1 MAQSNID
8 IKIIAEFLG
17 KSAFKQADT
26 AANKL
31 NKTVKS
37 LGQSFGVA
45 FGGAALGYAIKST
58 IRDFADAERET
69 QQLTNTVK
77 NLGLAFAA
85 PEVDAYVQSIG
96 KLYGVTGDQAVPAM
110 QALLTATGSV
120 SRSTKIMNVALD
132 LAASRNADVASVAK
146 DLASAYVGNTKG
158 LNQYK
163 LGLTKAELA
172 ALSFDEILEKIGSQT
187 LGSADEAAK
196 TLSGQLAILSEVTN
210 QAKERIGGGL
220 VEALGG
226 LAGENGAGGAAKT
239 IENLSVKLTNAITGF
254 GYLIREVKIAQPILV
269 AAGIAI
275 GLAWAPWLT
284 GIAAAALA
292 IGAIGNAMKGKAPKA
307 PLDTGN
313 LFNQGKLF
321 FPTGGDAGYNKRK
334 AEEKKAEEAAAARAK
349 KLEAMSKAAEKA
361 QKENLRLAKAKAIFD
376 LQKIQIEAALKGKLS
391 EEDKIRLKLLQAIE
405 EENLSNVEKYEKA
418 LEKAQ
423 DKAKELQA
431 ALDKVK
437 AVEVKDPFSTWKV
450 DPLTTAITGL
460 TGALGEVR
468 TGMTS
473 TGVAWSTVAA
483 SIAATEIKPNLTQWS
498 SSFKVASDEF
508 ESAQEN
514 AVSSLTSTGA
524 AATAAAIAAT
534 AALTASNNE
543 SLASMTAAATKAA
556 IEASA
561 AATTAANAALTSTS
575 ATTTEAIGAT
585 TTSAT
590 NTTVLAIAESGSAT
604 ASTIVE
610 TSQAAADALDK
621 LYSDSTT
628 ALNNAT
634 ASTTTDFMA
643 TSSAALATLKEI
655 LSAEATAYAAAAAA
669 ASSQAAADAADLAG
683 AGTAGGGVN
692 ITVNTGIGDPNAIAE
707 AITEVIREAGTRG
720 TIGVLGID

>member
-85 PEVDAYVQSIG
+85 PEIDAYVQNIG

-132 LAASRNADVASVAK
+132 LAASRNADVAQVAK

-220 VEALGG
+220 VQALGG
-226 LAGENGAGGAAKT
+226 LGGANGAGGAAKN
-239 IENLSVKLTNAITGF
+239 IENLSIKLTNAITGF
-254 GYLIREVKIAQPILV
+254 GYLVQEIKVAQPILV

-275 GLAWAPWLT
+275 GLAWAPWFT
-284 GIAAAALA
+284 AIAAAGLA
-292 IGAIGNAMKGKAPKA
+292 IGAIGNAMKKNTPKT
-307 PLDTGN
+307 PLNTGN

-349 KLEAMSKAAEKA
+349 KLEAMAKASEKA
-361 QKENLRLAKAKAIFD
+361 QKESLKLAKAKAIFD

-405 EENLSNVEKYEKA
+405 EENLTNVEKYEKA

-473 TGVAWSTVAA
+473 TGVAWSEVAA
-483 SIAATEIKPNLTQWS
+483 KIAATEVKPNLS
-498 SSFKVASDEF
+498 EFKSSFKMATDES
-508 ESAQEN
+508 ESAVET
-514 AVSSLTSTGA
+514 AVTTLGSLTST
-524 AATAAAIAAT
+524 ATASIGT
-534 AALTASNNE
+534 A
-543 SLASMTAAATKAA
+543 
-556 IEASA
+556 
-561 AATTAANAALTSTS
+561 
-575 ATTTEAIGAT
+575 

-590 NTTVLAIAESGSAT
+590 DTTNTAIASSGTAT
-604 ASTIVE
+604 ANTIVE

-621 LYSDSTT
+621 LYNDSNAALSNATT
-628 ALNNAT
+628 AT
-634 ASTTTDFMA
+634 VTDFMA
-643 TSSAALATLKEI
+643 TSSAALDSLKEI
-655 LSAEATAYAAAAAA
+655 LAAEAAAYTAAAAA
-669 ASSQAAADAADLAG
+669 ASQQAAADAADLAG

-692 ITVNTGIGDPNAIAE
+692 ITVNTGVGDPNAIAE
-707 AITEVIREAGTRG
+707 AIQQVLIDAGNRG
-720 TIGVLGID
+720 TLDLQGIG

>member
-58 IRDFADAERET
+58 IRDFADAQRET

-85 PEVDAYVQSIG
+85 PEIDAYVESIG

-163 LGLTKAELA
+163 LGLTKAELS

-254 GYLIREVKIAQPILV
+254 GYLIKEVKIAQPILV

-292 IGAIGNAMKGKAPKA
+292 IGAIGNAMKGSAPKA
-307 PLDTGN
+307 PLNTGN

-321 FPTGGDAGYNKRK
+321 FPTGGDAGYKERLAAERK
-334 AEEKKAEEAAAARAK
+334 AEAAAAARAK
-349 KLEAMSKAAEKA
+349 KLEAMTKASTKA
-361 QKENLRLAKAKAIFD
+361 QKDALKIAKAKAVFD
-376 LQKIQIEAALKGKLS
+376 LQKIQIEAALKGKIS
-391 EEDKIRLKLLQAIE
+391 EEDKIRLKLMQAIE
-405 EENLSNVEKYEKA
+405 EENLTNVEKYQKA

-423 DKAKELQA
+423 EKTKELTELLA
-431 ALDKVK
+431 TVK
-437 AVEVKDPFSTWKV
+437 TLELKDPFGAWSV
-450 DPLTTAITGL
+450 DPLTASINNL
-460 TGALGEVR
+460 TKSMFAVQTQIQANGREW
-468 TGMTS
+468 S
-473 TGVAWSTVAA
+473 SFSSTVAGT
-483 SIAATEIKPNLTQWS
+483 SIKPNLGEWN
-498 SSFKVASDEF
+498 SSF
-508 ESAQEN
+508 SA
-514 AVSSLTSTGA
+514 AGKSA
-524 AATAAAIAAT
+524 ADAIAAQSKAQQDAVAAQIKSAQDAAAAQLALLT
-534 AALTASNNE
+534 AGSAEQKAALEAQLKAQSE
-543 SLASMTAAATKAA
+543 ALAAQAKAQMEALQKRLADEAAAYKEAA
-556 IEASA
+556 E
-561 AATTAANAALTSTS
+561 
-575 ATTTEAIGAT
+575 
-585 TTSAT
+585 
-590 NTTVLAIAESGSAT
+590 
-604 ASTIVE
+604 
-610 TSQAAADALDK
+610 
-621 LYSDSTT
+621 
-628 ALNNAT
+628 
-634 ASTTTDFMA
+634 
-643 TSSAALATLKEI
+643 
-655 LSAEATAYAAAAAA
+655 AAAAAA
-669 ASSQAAADAADLAG
+669 QAALLTGANDYTATALAKIASEAAAQAAAAQAAQAAADQASAA
-683 AGTAGGGVN
+683 TATTGSTPIA

-707 AITEVIREAGTRG
+707 EIQKLLQDAANRGVI
-720 TIGVLGID
+720 IGGLYAE

>member
-58 IRDFADAERET
+58 IRDFADAQRET

-85 PEVDAYVQSIG
+85 PEIDAYVESIG

-254 GYLIREVKIAQPILV
+254 GYLIKEVKIAQPILV
-269 AAGIAI
+269 AAGVAI

-292 IGAIGNAMKGKAPKA
+292 IGAIGNAMKGSAPKA
-307 PLDTGN
+307 PLNTGN

-321 FPTGGDAGYNKRK
+321 FPTGGDAGYKERLEAERK
-334 AEEKKAEEAAAARAK
+334 AEAAAAARAK
-349 KLEAMSKAAEKA
+349 KLEAMTKASTKA
-361 QKENLRLAKAKAIFD
+361 QKDALKIAKAKAVFD
-376 LQKIQIEAALKGKLS
+376 LQKIQIEAALKGKIS
-391 EEDKIRLKLLQAIE
+391 EEDKIRLKLMQAIE
-405 EENLSNVEKYEKA
+405 EENLTNIEKYQKA

-423 DKAKELQA
+423 EKSKELATALAAIKDTDTGNPFSKWADYVKTAIELTNSVAQASLQAGLNAGAKLSEALSGARYAAQA
-431 ALDKVK
+431 AAAAD
-437 AVEVKDPFSTWKV
+437 ASSSAA
-450 DPLTTAITGL
+450 AITGAY
-460 TGALGEVR
+460 GA
-468 TGMTS
+468 
-473 TGVAWSTVAA
+473 
-483 SIAATEIKPNLTQWS
+483 
-498 SSFKVASDEF
+498 
-508 ESAQEN
+508 
-514 AVSSLTSTGA
+514 
-524 AATAAAIAAT
+524 
-534 AALTASNNE
+534 
-543 SLASMTAAATKAA
+543 
-556 IEASA
+556 ASA
-561 AATTAANAALTSTS
+561 AAAKAAADAAAANAAAIS
-575 ATTTEAIGAT
+575 AANKTATEAI
-585 TTSAT
+585 
-590 NTTVLAIAESGSAT
+590 T
-604 ASTIVE
+604 AQSKAQQEALEAQLKAQGEALTAQSKAQLE
-610 TSQAAADALDK
+610 ALQARLKEEAAAYK
-621 LYSDSTT
+621 E
-628 ALNNAT
+628 
-634 ASTTTDFMA
+634 
-643 TSSAALATLKEI
+643 AAE
-655 LSAEATAYAAAAAA
+655 AAAAAA
-669 ASSQAAADAADLAG
+669 QAALLTGATDYTAASLAKIASDAAAQAAAAQAAQAAAG
-683 AGTAGGGVN
+683 QASAAASTAGSTPIA

-707 AITEVIREAGTRG
+707 EIQKLLQDAANR
-720 TIGVLGID
+720 GVLIGGLYAE

>member
-1 MAQSNID
+1 
-8 IKIIAEFLG
+8 
-17 KSAFKQADT
+17 
-26 AANKL
+26 
-31 NKTVKS
+31 
-37 LGQSFGVA
+37 
-45 FGGAALGYAIKST
+45 
-58 IRDFADAERET
+58 
-69 QQLTNTVK
+69 
-77 NLGLAFAA
+77 
-85 PEVDAYVQSIG
+85 
-96 KLYGVTGDQAVPAM
+96 M

-132 LAASRNADVASVAK
+132 LAASRNADVAQVAK

-220 VEALGG
+220 VQALGG
-226 LAGENGAGGAAKT
+226 LGGANGAGGAAKN
-239 IENLSVKLTNAITGF
+239 IENLSIKLTNAITGF
-254 GYLIREVKIAQPILV
+254 GYLVQEIKVAQPILV

-275 GLAWAPWLT
+275 GLAWAPWFT
-284 GIAAAALA
+284 AIAAAGLA
-292 IGAIGNAMKGKAPKA
+292 IGAIGNAMKKNTPKT
-307 PLDTGN
+307 PLNTGN

-349 KLEAMSKAAEKA
+349 KLEAMAKASEKA
-361 QKENLRLAKAKAIFD
+361 QKESLKLAKAKAIFD

-405 EENLSNVEKYEKA
+405 EENLTNVEKYEKA

-473 TGVAWSTVAA
+473 TGVAWSEVAA
-483 SIAATEIKPNLTQWS
+483 KIAATEVKPNLS
-498 SSFKVASDEF
+498 EFKSSFKMATDES
-508 ESAQEN
+508 ESAVET
-514 AVSSLTSTGA
+514 AVTTLGSLTST
-524 AATAAAIAAT
+524 ATASIGT
-534 AALTASNNE
+534 A
-543 SLASMTAAATKAA
+543 
-556 IEASA
+556 
-561 AATTAANAALTSTS
+561 
-575 ATTTEAIGAT
+575 

-590 NTTVLAIAESGSAT
+590 DTTNTAIASSGTAT
-604 ASTIVE
+604 ANTIVE

-621 LYSDSTT
+621 LYNDSNAALSNATT
-628 ALNNAT
+628 AT
-634 ASTTTDFMA
+634 VTDFMA
-643 TSSAALATLKEI
+643 TSSAALDSLKEI
-655 LSAEATAYAAAAAA
+655 LAAEAAAYTAAAAA
-669 ASSQAAADAADLAG
+669 ASQQAAADAADLAG

-692 ITVNTGIGDPNAIAE
+692 ITVNTGVGDPNAIAE
-707 AITEVIREAGTRG
+707 AIQQVLIDAGNRG
-720 TIGVLGID
+720 TLDLQGIG

>member
-85 PEVDAYVQSIG
+85 PEIDAYVQNIG

-132 LAASRNADVASVAK
+132 LAASRNADVAQVAK

-220 VEALGG
+220 VQALGG
-226 LAGENGAGGAAKT
+226 LSGQNGAAGAAKT

-254 GYLIREVKIAQPILV
+254 GYLVQEVKVAQPILV

-275 GLAWAPWLT
+275 GLAWAPWFT
-284 GIAAAALA
+284 AIAAAGLA
-292 IGAIGNAMKGKAPKA
+292 IGAIGNAMKKNTPKT
-307 PLDTGN
+307 PLNTGN

-321 FPTGGDAGYNKRK
+321 FPTGGDAGYSKRK

-349 KLEAMSKAAEKA
+349 KLEAMAKASEKA
-361 QKENLRLAKAKAIFD
+361 QKESLKLAKAKAIFD

-450 DPLTTAITGL
+450 DPVATAINGLTT
-460 TGALGEVR
+460 ALGEVR

-498 SSFKVASDEF
+498 STFKMATDEA
-508 ESAQEN
+508 ESAVET
-514 AVSSLTSTGA
+514 AVAALGSTTD
-524 AATAAAIAAT
+524 AATQAAIAA
-534 AALTASNNE
+534 
-543 SLASMTAAATKAA
+543 
-556 IEASA
+556 SA
-561 AATTAANAALTSTS
+561 AAVAAANSALTSTS
-575 ATTTEAIGAT
+575 STATEAIGTST
-585 TTSAT
+585 TTAT

-707 AITEVIREAGTRG
+707 AISEVLREAGNRG
-720 TIGVLGID
+720 TLDVLGID

>member
-58 IRDFADAERET
+58 IRDFADAQRET

-85 PEVDAYVQSIG
+85 PEIDAYVESIG

-132 LAASRNADVASVAK
+132 LAASRNADLASVAK

-163 LGLTKAELA
+163 LGLTKAELS

-254 GYLIREVKIAQPILV
+254 GYLIKEVKIAQPILV
-269 AAGIAI
+269 AAGVAI

-292 IGAIGNAMKGKAPKA
+292 IGAIGNAMKGSAPKA
-307 PLDTGN
+307 PLNTGN

-321 FPTGGDAGYNKRK
+321 FPTGGDAGYKERLAAERK
-334 AEEKKAEEAAAARAK
+334 AEAAAAARAK
-349 KLEAMSKAAEKA
+349 KLEAMTKASTKA
-361 QKENLRLAKAKAIFD
+361 QKDALKIAKAKAVFD
-376 LQKIQIEAALKGKLS
+376 LQKIQIEAALKGKIS
-391 EEDKIRLKLLQAIE
+391 EEDKIRLKLMQAIE
-405 EENLSNVEKYEKA
+405 EENLTNVEKYQKA

-423 DKAKELQA
+423 EKTKELTELLA
-431 ALDKVK
+431 TVK
-437 AVEVKDPFSTWKV
+437 TLELKDPFGLWKI
-450 DPLTTAITGL
+450 DPLTASINEL
-460 TGALGEVR
+460 TKSMFAVQTQIQANGREW
-468 TGMTS
+468 S
-473 TGVAWSTVAA
+473 SFSSTVAGT
-483 SIAATEIKPNLTQWS
+483 SIKPNLGEWN
-498 SSFKVASDEF
+498 SSF
-508 ESAQEN
+508 SA
-514 AVSSLTSTGA
+514 AGKSA
-524 AATAAAIAAT
+524 ADAIAAQSKAQQDAVAAQIKSAQDAAAAQLALLT
-534 AALTASNNE
+534 AGSAEQKAALEAQLKAQSE
-543 SLASMTAAATKAA
+543 ALAAQAKAQMEALQKRLADEAAAYKEAA
-556 IEASA
+556 E
-561 AATTAANAALTSTS
+561 
-575 ATTTEAIGAT
+575 
-585 TTSAT
+585 
-590 NTTVLAIAESGSAT
+590 
-604 ASTIVE
+604 
-610 TSQAAADALDK
+610 
-621 LYSDSTT
+621 
-628 ALNNAT
+628 
-634 ASTTTDFMA
+634 
-643 TSSAALATLKEI
+643 
-655 LSAEATAYAAAAAA
+655 AAAAAA
-669 ASSQAAADAADLAG
+669 QAALLTGATDYTAASLAKIASDAAAQAAAAQAAQAAADQASAATSTTG
-683 AGTAGGGVN
+683 STPIE
-692 ITVNTGIGDPNAIAE
+692 ITVNTGVGDPNAIAE
-707 AITEVIREAGTRG
+707 VIQKLLQDAANRG
-720 TIGVLGID
+720 VIIGGLYAE